1 MTTPS
6 DPRPETPRPPERHHR
21 RIPGRWF
28 VGAAV
33 LGLLA
38 AVGIGALLA
47 NIVRRQDEARNPFY
61 RVVALTD
68 TTTDPAIWGKNFP
81 QHYDAYRRTADQVRT
96 RYGGSEALPRTPTD
110 ADPRTVIAQSRLEE
124 DPRLVQFWLGYAF
137 SKDFREER
145 GHAYGLDDQT
155 YTGRQQAVQQPG
167 TCLNCHASMY
177 AAYTRLGGGDVRAGF
192 DSVNKLKFQQARQ
205 EVTHPV
211 SCVDCHDPANMQLR
225 VTRPAFMEGIRQA
238 KAKAGVADFVVNRDA
253 TRQEMRTYVCG
264 QCHVEYYFRGTEKTL
279 VYPWAK
285 GLTADSIMAYYDS
298 TGHKDWVHKTS
309 GAPTLKAQ
317 HPEFELYN
325 QGTHARANVA
335 CADCHMPYVR
345 TGAMKISDH
354 HVRSPLLNVN
364 RACQTCHKFS
374 EAELRARAEGIQSRT
389 FELRN
394 LALDATLALTSDIAA
409 AVARDSVGGAAR
421 IAQARQHQRRAQFY
435 TDFIEAENS
444 MGFHAPQEAARVL
457 GHALDEARRGVAA
470 LGGLSA
476 MPTTNAPGGVRA
488 IGPMPHAG
496 PGNMERGPRTGG
508 SGAGGAGGERGSD
521 TARGGTDRSAAPR
534 AGQRSAA
541 ATRPAPRPTA
551 AATQR

>member
-1 MTTPS
+1 MTIPT
-6 DPRPETPRPPERHHR
+6 DPRPQPSAPPPPPERHHR
-21 RIPGRWF
+21 RIRGRWF

-81 QHYDAYRRTADQVRT
+81 QHYDAYRRTADQERT
-96 RYGGSEALPRTPTD
+96 RYGGSEAMPHTPTD

-155 YTGRQQAVQQPG
+155 YTGRQAAVQQPG

-177 AAYTRLGGGDVRAGF
+177 ATYTRLGKGDIRAGF
-192 DSVNKLKFQQARQ
+192 DSVNHLTFQAARR

-211 SCVDCHDPANMQLR
+211 ACVDCHDPQNMQLR
-225 VTRPAFMEGIRQA
+225 VTRPAFMEGIRLA
-238 KAKAGVADFVVNRDA
+238 KAKTGRADFQVNRDA

-264 QCHVEYYFRGTEKTL
+264 QCHVEYYFKGPQKTL
-279 VYPWAK
+279 TYPWSK

-298 TGHKDWVHKTS
+298 VGHKDWVHKTS
-309 GAPTLKAQ
+309 GAPVLKAQ

-394 LALDATLALTSDIAA
+394 LALDATLSLTADIAA
-409 AVARDSVGGAAR
+409 AVARDSVGQAAK
-421 IAQARQHQRRAQFY
+421 IALARQHQRRAQFF

-444 MGFHAPQEAARVL
+444 MGFHAPQEAGRVL
-457 GHALDEARRGVAA
+457 AHALDEARRGVAA

-476 MPTTNAPGGVRA
+476 MPTTAAPGGVRQ
-488 IGPMPHAG
+488 IGPMPHSG
-496 PGNMERGPRTGG
+496 PGNMDRGARPGNGAARQGT
-508 SGAGGAGGERGSD
+508 GAGA
-521 TARGGTDRSAAPR
+521 
-534 AGQRSAA
+534 RSAA
-541 ATRPAPRPTA
+541 AGAPAAPTRTASAAPAAER
-551 AATQR
+551 R